1 VVPVAILMTRRS
13 RPSPS
18 SYVLDPGQ
26 GGSDFG
32 VRAPIVKAT
41 WPEPIQ
47 SAPPVVLDPGYGGND
62 LRSTPIVLDPGHG
75 GYDPGNVAPDGTKEK
90 DLNLAQAL
98 TLKEYL
104 LLWGYWVGFTRT
116 KDVYVPPPE
125 RIALAQAMGARVFVS
140 IHHDTPTATRAGVY
154 YSPHPLSQGLARR
167 LQAVLGPGTWI
178 LPSSASRFGRL
189 YIDDFPGPAV
199 HIEFGP
205 TRPVSR
211 EERIVRARDVAPP
224 IVEWVWRTT
233 VV

>member
-1 VVPVAILMTRRS
+1 MRFRKYVLPALLVVVPVAILMTRRS

-18 SYVLDPGQ
+18 SYVLDPVQ

-32 VRAPIVKAT
+32 VTGPIFKAT
-41 WPEPIQ
+41 WPGPIQ
-47 SAPPVVLDPGYGGND
+47 SAPV
-62 LRSTPIVLDPGHG
+62 VLDPGHG

-98 TLKEYL
+98 TFKEYL
-104 LLWGYWVGFTRT
+104 LYWGYRVGLTRT
-116 KDVYVPPPE
+116 QDVYVPLPE
-125 RIALAQAMGARVFVS
+125 RIARAKAMGARIFVS

-167 LQAVLGPGTWI
+167 FQAALGPGTWI
-178 LPSSASRFGRL
+178 LPSSASHSGRL

-199 HIEFGP
+199 LIEFGP

-211 EERIVRARDVAPP
+211 EERMARARAVASPV
-224 IVEWVWRTT
+224 VEWVGRA
-233 VV
+233 VI